1 MSGRTAELLR
11 LRKLLKNKF
20 FLFATISL
28 LAACSSITQQQASE
42 VHKTGA
48 TEPVSQNFSVVSEVP
63 SRSGSSAP
71 SGISGS
77 VDEKLAHAR
86 SLIDKGEFT
95 VAHQELSVLLAE
107 RPDDPSVIFSLA
119 KVSMHL
125 NLRSEG
131 EAYFE
136 RYHYLMSGREGY
148 KSGQMLL
155 VLARL
160 CRERDDIEAS
170 RAWLDKIEPNETD
183 VYFLAQI
190 QRAMLLAKENDSSG
204 ALALVA
210 TLEPKTPTEL
220 FQLTLAKAEFLRQSS
235 KSEEAFE
242 VLADGV
248 PRVAPAPELLN
259 LYASVANE
267 IGRFE
272 VAESA
277 ARAAIAIAPNDSIAY
292 NNLAS
297 WFAERNVRLD
307 EALQLVSRAREISP
321 DDPYVMDT
329 LGYVQYR
336 LGNFVEAE
344 AHLRNSY
351 SLTKHPEI
359 ALHLVELLLRT
370 GEREQ
375 ALKLLREVSGKAAT
389 DKLLRDKI
397 DRLQSTFQVL
407 PT

>member
-1 MSGRTAELLR
+1 
-11 LRKLLKNKF
+11 
-20 FLFATISL
+20 
-28 LAACSSITQQQASE
+28 
-42 VHKTGA
+42 
-48 TEPVSQNFSVVSEVP
+48 
-63 SRSGSSAP
+63 
-71 SGISGS
+71 
-77 VDEKLAHAR
+77 
-86 SLIDKGEFT
+86 
-95 VAHQELSVLLAE
+95 
-107 RPDDPSVIFSLA
+107 
-119 KVSMHL
+119 MHL